1 MVDLMNTV
9 LSRRSTR
16 LLETLMGLGTLA
28 AGLVFLRIVHAPTAP
43 YGDPGYIGSAA
54 FFPGLMALLVA
65 ALGVVL
71 MLMAWRPQPP
81 TPIKTGRTSRAL
93 SAYVLMVVVAIG
105 LPWLGIWLTSMLAV
119 PLLALLFGERR
130 WYILLILAIVPPVLV
145 IHLFEGVMGI
155 YFPRGG
161 WL

>member
-1 MVDLMNTV
+1 MMNTV

-16 LLETLMGLGTLA
+16 ILESVMGIGTLV
-28 AGLVFLRIVHAPTAP
+28 AGLVFLRIVHDSPSP

-54 FFPGLMALLVA
+54 FFPGLIALLVA

-71 MLMAWRPQPP
+71 ILMAWRPHPP
-81 TPIKTGRTSRAL
+81 TLIKTGRTARAL
-93 SAYVLMVVVAIG
+93 LAYLLMIVVVAG

-130 WYILLILAIVPPVLV
+130 WGILLILAIVPPVLV

-161 WL
+161 LL